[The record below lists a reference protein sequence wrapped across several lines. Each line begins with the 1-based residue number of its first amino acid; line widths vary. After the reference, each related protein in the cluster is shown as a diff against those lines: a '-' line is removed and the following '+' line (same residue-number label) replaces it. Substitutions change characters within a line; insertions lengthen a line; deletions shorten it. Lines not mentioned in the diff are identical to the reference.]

1 MTTTVPINVTD
12 HNIADALRRLLR
24 ALFES
29 GQIQALLAPT
39 LGHDRTTIMPALI
52 HDPEQIDRVMAI
64 SPAFAVNSAK
74 LAARLT
80 RKSPGIRLA
89 AVLRPCELRAFIELA
104 KLKQA
109 CREDIIVISIDCPGA
124 YSNRIWAEK
133 TAQTDAVSLTEHFI
147 DQALAGHDDPDLS
160 TACRICIEPV
170 AEQADIRINLFA
182 QNAAN
187 QIPAISQTPAG
198 QQALDAIP
206 PADAADCHLSGNFE
220 SELIARR
227 QAERDRTLQAT
238 GKAVDHPHQ
247 LAAYLNRCVNCYNCR
262 VACPVCYC
270 RECVFVTDVFDYEPA
285 QYINRATRRGAVRM
299 PTDTLFYHLTR
310 LTHIGL
316 SCVGCGQC
324 ANACPNDIP
333 LAELFIMT
341 AETAQ
346 NEFDYRAGRRLD
358 EALPLSVF
366 NKDEFT
372 DVVGMQ
378 DPEVNP

>member
-12 HNIADALRRLLR
+12 HNIADALRQMLG

-29 GQIQALLAPT
+29 GQIQALLAPV
-39 LGHDRTTIMPALI
+39 LDHDQSTIMPALI
-52 HDPEQIDRVMAI
+52 HDPEQLHRVMAI
-64 SPAFAVNSAK
+64 SPAFAVNAAR

-109 CREDIIVISIDCPGA
+109 CREDIILISIDCPGA
-124 YSNRIWAEK
+124 YSNRTWMKK
-133 TAQTDAVSLTEHFI
+133 TAQADATSLTAHFI
-147 DQALAGHDDPDLS
+147 GQALAGRDDPDLS

-170 AEQADIRINLFA
+170 AGQADIRINLFA
-182 QNAAN
+182 ENAAD
-187 QIPAISQTPAG
+187 QLPAISQTPLG
-198 QQALDAIP
+198 KQTLDAIA
-206 PADAADCHLSGNFE
+206 PADAADCRGPENFE
-220 SELIARR
+220 TERIARQ
-227 QAERDRTLQAT
+227 QAERDRILQAT
-238 GKAVDHPHQ
+238 GEAVDHPHK
-247 LAAYLNRCVNCYNCR
+247 LAAYLSRCVNCYNCR

-285 QYINRATRRGAVRM
+285 QYIDQATRRGAVRM

-346 NEFDYRAGRRLD
+346 NSFDYRAGRGLD

-378 DPEVNP
+378 DPEVGP